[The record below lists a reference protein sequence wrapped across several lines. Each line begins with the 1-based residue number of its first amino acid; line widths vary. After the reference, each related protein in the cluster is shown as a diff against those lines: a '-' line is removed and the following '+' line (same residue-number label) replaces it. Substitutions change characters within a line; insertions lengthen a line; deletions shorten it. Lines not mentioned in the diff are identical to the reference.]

1 MKLILALVALATVLV
16 FVGGIG
22 FVAARIADAPAV
34 SVVFGWVLY
43 VALAITMASLAV
55 AVVVGFYHLYL
66 YLFTDKRPLSL
77 FATTNKR
84 DE

>member
-1 MKLILALVALATVLV
+1 MKLILALIAVATVLV
-16 FVGGIG
+16 FLGGIG

-34 SVVFGWVLY
+34 SMVFGYVLY
-43 VALAITMASLAV
+43 VALAITMAALGV
-55 AVVVGFYHLYL
+55 AVIVGFYHLYL
-66 YLFTDKRPLSL
+66 YMFTDKRPLSL